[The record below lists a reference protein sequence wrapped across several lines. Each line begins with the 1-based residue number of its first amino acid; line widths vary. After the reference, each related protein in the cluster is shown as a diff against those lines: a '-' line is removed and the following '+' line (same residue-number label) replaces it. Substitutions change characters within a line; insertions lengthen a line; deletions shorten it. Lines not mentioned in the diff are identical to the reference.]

1 MQNGQSGDL
10 YIQLEVGSHAWFER
24 DGPDLIMALPLGF
37 PEMMLG
43 TKVELPHI
51 DGKPLIIDIPAGSK
65 PSETVIVR
73 GRGMPYRR
81 GRGRGDVTVLLKL
94 YAPEKISKSMRSV
107 LDDLRADFG
116 LPMEDIESMVRREAE
131 DRRG

>member
-1 MQNGQSGDL
+1 
-10 YIQLEVGSHAWFER
+10 
-24 DGPDLIMALPLGF
+24 MALPLGF
-37 PEMMLG
+37 PEMILG

-51 DGKPLIIDIPAGSK
+51 DGKPLVIDIPAGSK

-94 YAPEKISKSMRSV
+94 YAPEKISKSMRST
-107 LDDLRADFG
+107 LEELRTDFG

>member
-1 MQNGQSGDL
+1 MANQVICTSNWKSGL
-10 YIQLEVGSHAWFER
+10 TPWFER

-37 PEMMLG
+37 PSKCLEPKLSCLILMASRWSL
-43 TKVELPHI
+43 TF
-51 DGKPLIIDIPAGSK
+51 PLVPTSK
-65 PSETVIVR
+65 ADCS

-94 YAPEKISKSMRSV
+94 APEKISKSMRSV
-107 LDDLRADFG
+107 LEDLRADFG

-131 DRRG
+131 ERRG